1 MLSDQEK
8 MNNAL
13 KEMLFHEESM
23 AKKYAQ
29 LSQEITDP
37 KMQKMLKGM
46 EMAARNN
53 YGTISRNMSS
63 LGIV

>member
-29 LSQEITDP
+29 LSQDITDP